1 MIGIEMANVF
11 IWYDGR
17 TTRCTW
23 QPRIISAHGE
33 KRSLRLVW
41 NPRLESEPLT
51 TKGTHEMS
59 RKKVIQEIVSRHN
72 AKLPLTVD
80 VVTAE
85 ANELYQQ
92 ACDQFGTW
100 ETALQYAG
108 INIRR
113 IRNIKQAGTRDE
125 FKQAILDL
133 SPEVLMSQTK
143 FIIKNYRRLYN
154 AAIEHYGSWSEG
166 LKAAGWERSVINTTT
181 TNVTAITDAV
191 PLPDALQTSPPNEDN
206 SDRC

>member
-1 MIGIEMANVF
+1 M
-11 IWYDGR
+11 
-17 TTRCTW
+17 
-23 QPRIISAHGE
+23 
-33 KRSLRLVW
+33 
-41 NPRLESEPLT
+41 
-51 TKGTHEMS
+51 
-59 RKKVIQEIVSRHN
+59 RHN

-80 VVTAE
+80 VVLAE

-92 ACDQFGTW
+92 ACDHFGTW

-108 INIRR
+108 IDVRR

-125 FKQAILDL
+125 FKLAVLDL

-166 LKAAGWERSVINTTT
+166 LKAAGWERPVITTAT
-181 TNVTAITDAV
+181 TNVTAIADV
-191 PLPDALQTSPPNEDN
+191 EPLPDAPQTSLPNEDS

>member
-1 MIGIEMANVF
+1 MKTI
-11 IWYDGR
+11 
-17 TTRCTW
+17 RCLWPPNT
-23 QPRIISAHGE
+23 ISELGE
-33 KRSLRLVW
+33 TRSLQLVW
-41 NPRLESEPLT
+41 NPHLVSEPLT

-80 VVTAE
+80 VVLAD

-92 ACDQFGTW
+92 ACEHFGTW

-108 INIRR
+108 VNIRR
-113 IRNIKQAGTRDE
+113 IRNIKQAGTRVE

-166 LKAAGWERSVINTTT
+166 LKAAGWERPVINTAT
-181 TNVTAITDAV
+181 TNVTALADAV
-191 PLPDALQTSPPNEDN
+191 PLPDALQTSPPSEDS
-206 SDRC
+206 SDQC

>member
-1 MIGIEMANVF
+1 
-11 IWYDGR
+11 
-17 TTRCTW
+17 
-23 QPRIISAHGE
+23 
-33 KRSLRLVW
+33 
-41 NPRLESEPLT
+41 
-51 TKGTHEMS
+51 MS